1 MELGAGEI
9 VVLGG
14 RLTMKVT
21 RAAPWYKRPPR
32 ILWEDSKRAVLSPWR
47 KWREAR
53 REKRRIE
60 AQRREAQASRVTPAA
75 PKVQFYFA
83 SENPV
88 ARDKPAV
95 ELVYEYLRRIETE
108 IETFE
113 RRFGNT

>member
-1 MELGAGEI
+1 
-9 VVLGG
+9 
-14 RLTMKVT
+14 MKVT

-47 KWREAR
+47 EWCEAR
-53 REKRRIE
+53 REKPRIE
-60 AQRREAQASRVTPAA
+60 AWRREAQAPRVAPTA

-83 SENPV
+83 SENP
-88 ARDKPAV
+88 AAKDKPAV

-113 RRFGNT
+113 RRFEKT